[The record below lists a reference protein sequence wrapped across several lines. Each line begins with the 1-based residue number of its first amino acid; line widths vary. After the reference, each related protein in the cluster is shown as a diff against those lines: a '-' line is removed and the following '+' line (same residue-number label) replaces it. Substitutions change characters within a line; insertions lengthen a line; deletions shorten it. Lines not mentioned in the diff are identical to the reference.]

1 MNKERAIRVQR
12 VIEWALKAK
21 MFSSQKEIASR
32 ICRHPGTISKAAN
45 GEIDSEK
52 FIRALCKATNGIF
65 SHQWIMSGD
74 GDVLADGSDPED
86 LYNTLRDNGYI
97 QPIPKRIDRT
107 FTSEMDRIARNEVNF
122 YPYLPV
128 SAGNIEQYADIKS
141 IQQSQKISLD
151 YTMGADFC
159 FPVKGMSMQ
168 PTIMEGDIIG
178 VKRITSTLAF
188 DPDRVYMIVT
198 TDNQRM
204 IKRIN
209 SYDKE
214 KDAIL
219 LVSDNKDYRPFH
231 IEMNNIVAIFKVMW
245 KIELSTL

>member
-1 MNKERAIRVQR
+1 
-12 VIEWALKAK
+12 
-21 MFSSQKEIASR
+21 
-32 ICRHPGTISKAAN
+32 
-45 GEIDSEK
+45 
-52 FIRALCKATNGIF
+52 
-65 SHQWIMSGD
+65 
-74 GDVLADGSDPED
+74 
-86 LYNTLRDNGYI
+86 
-97 QPIPKRIDRT
+97 
-107 FTSEMDRIARNEVNF
+107 
-122 YPYLPV
+122 
-128 SAGNIEQYADIKS
+128 
-141 IQQSQKISLD
+141 
-151 YTMGADFC
+151 
-159 FPVKGMSMQ
+159 
-168 PTIMEGDIIG
+168 MEGDIIG

-214 KDAIL
+214 NDAIL